1 MAGENKIDREGKIS
15 GPVHCNTNVRTF
27 IKKSKSYFVS
37 GKKTKLIALST
48 SKVYMA
54 KI

>member
-27 IKKSKSYFVS
+27 IEKSKSYFVP

-48 SKVYMA
+48 STVNKA